1 MSGKATVTMK
11 QPEVGA
17 AEAEGVTLAPQA
29 EVVVNVGI
37 LWLSKCPE
45 WIAVV
50 ILALFGLKIAEANV
64 ILALWRIQMNKKNY
78 VKVYMDRK
86 ARQGMFALLQ
96 AETEIFV
103 QTGNAS
109 RINQNQAKFSNSFNT
124 I

>member
-64 ILALWRIQMNKKNY
+64 ILALWLIQMNEKNC
-78 VKVYMDRK
+78 VKVYTDQK

-103 QTGNAS
+103 QTGNVS

>member
-64 ILALWRIQMNKKNY
+64 ILALWLIQMNEKNC
-78 VKVYMDRK
+78 VKVYTDRK

-103 QTGNAS
+103 QTGNVS